1 MMEKKLKVP
10 KATMKR
16 YPIYLK
22 ALKKMRSRGIDRV
35 LSSDLAIYCD
45 TQATTIRRD
54 FSFIG
59 SLGKQGFGYSVDY
72 LIEVFDNLLG
82 VNYDEKIVLVGVG
95 NLGKALLNYNR
106 WDQVVGEIVVGF
118 DTDNKKS
125 GEISGVPVYH
135 LSQLKNELPKECRLA
150 IVTVTDKVQETV
162 DLLIDAGI
170 VGIIDFSHEHVQVP
184 NGVFLRQ
191 VDVVAAIQEIVFQV
205 NHLD

>member
-1 MMEKKLKVP
+1 MEKKVKVP

-16 YPIYLK
+16 YPVYLK
-22 ALKKMRSRGIDRV
+22 ALKKMRQRGIDRV
-35 LSSDLAIYCD
+35 LSSDLAEYCD

-59 SLGKQGFGYSVDY
+59 SLGKQGFGYSVDH
-72 LIEVFDNLLG
+72 LISVFDELLG

-95 NLGKALLNYNR
+95 NLGKSLLNYNR
-106 WDQVVGEIVVGF
+106 WDQVVGEIMIGF
-118 DTDNKKS
+118 DTDNKKQ
-125 GEISGVPVYH
+125 GEIAGVPVYH
-135 LSQLKNELPKECRLA
+135 MSELKNRLPKECRLA
-150 IVTVTDKVQETV
+150 IVTVTQKVQETV
-162 DLLIDAGI
+162 DLLVEAGI

-184 NGVFLRQ
+184 NGVYLKQ